1 MANHSSFLAVRQQ
14 KDMTLADEPPRS
26 EGVQYATGEEQR
38 AVTNS
43 SRMNEETGPKQKLSI
58 VDVSGGENIESA
70 CNAGDPASLVEDP
83 LEKGIVLT
91 SHVNKVILKIPQAE
105 ASAVDELRTSR
116 CTSWV

>member
-1 MANHSSFLAVRQQ
+1 MANHSSFLAVRRQ

-43 SRMNEETGPKQKLSI
+43 SRMNEETGPKQKLSV
-58 VDVSGGENIESA
+58 VDVSGGENKESA
-70 CNAGDPASLVEDP
+70 CNAGDPASLVEEEP

-91 SHVNKVILKIPQAE
+91 SPVNKVMLKILQAR
-105 ASAVDELRTSR
+105 LQQ
-116 CTSWV
+116 

>member
-1 MANHSSFLAVRQQ
+1 MSTS
-14 KDMTLADEPPRS
+14 
-26 EGVQYATGEEQR
+26 
-38 AVTNS
+38 
-43 SRMNEETGPKQKLSI
+43 
-58 VDVSGGENIESA
+58 
-70 CNAGDPASLVEDP
+70 ASLVEDP